1 MMHNVNELYHINGQK
16 LYTKDYIEAHNIPKR
31 NIYDIHSEGGWS
43 EVMYINN
50 NKGIINIYT
59 AQGKKVGY
67 LYGQY
72 TWFDTEAER
81 DEYRAQRNVEREEET
96 KRNKMLKAI
105 MEHYKNMSTE
115 ELAKVMA
122 TL

>member
-16 LYTKDYIEAHNIPKR
+16 LYTKDYIETHNIPKR

>member
-31 NIYDIHSEGGWS
+31 NIYDIHNEGGWS

>member
-31 NIYDIHSEGGWS
+31 NIYDIHCEGGWS

-72 TWFDTEAER
+72 TWFDTKAER
-81 DEYRAQRNVEREEET
+81 DEYRAQRNTEREEET

>member
-1 MMHNVNELYHINGQK
+1 
-16 LYTKDYIEAHNIPKR
+16 
-31 NIYDIHSEGGWS
+31 
-43 EVMYINN
+43 MYINN
-50 NKGIINIYT
+50 SKGIINIYT

-81 DEYRAQRNVEREEET
+81 DEYRAQRNTEREEET

>member
-31 NIYDIHSEGGWS
+31 NIYDIHGEGGWS

-59 AQGKKVGY
+59 AQDKKVGY

-81 DEYRAQRNVEREEET
+81 DEYRTQRNVEREEET
-96 KRNKMLKAI
+96 KRNKILKAI

-115 ELAKVMA
+115 ELVKVMA

>member
-59 AQGKKVGY
+59 AHGKKVGY

>member
-72 TWFDTEAER
+72 TWFDTEVER

>member
-16 LYTKDYIEAHNIPKR
+16 LYTKDYIEAHSIPKR
-31 NIYDIHSEGGWS
+31 NIYDIHSKAGWS

-96 KRNKMLKAI
+96 KRNKMLKTIA
-105 MEHYKNMSTE
+105 EYYKPMTTE
-115 ELAKVMA
+115 ELEAFVA

>member
-31 NIYDIHSEGGWS
+31 NIYDIHNEGGWS

-81 DEYRAQRNVEREEET
+81 DEYRAQRNAEREEET

>member
-16 LYTKDYIEAHNIPKR
+16 LYTKDYIEAHSIPKR

-43 EVMYINN
+43 EVMYISN

>member
-105 MEHYKNMSTE
+105 MEHYKIMSTE

>member
-16 LYTKDYIEAHNIPKR
+16 LYTKDYIEAHNIPKH

-72 TWFDTEAER
+72 TWFDTETER

-105 MEHYKNMSTE
+105 MEHCKNMSTE

>member
-59 AQGKKVGY
+59 AQDKKVGY

-81 DEYRAQRNVEREEET
+81 NEYRAQRNVEREEET

>member
-1 MMHNVNELYHINGQK
+1 MMHNVNELYHIDGQK

-31 NIYDIHSEGGWS
+31 NIYDIHNEGGWS

-59 AQGKKVGY
+59 VQGKKIGY

-81 DEYRAQRNVEREEET
+81 DEYRAQRNAEREEET
-96 KRNKMLKAI
+96 KRNKMLKTI
-105 MEHYKNMSTE
+105 MEHYKTMSTG

>member
-1 MMHNVNELYHINGQK
+1 MMHSVNELYHINGQK

>member
-16 LYTKDYIEAHNIPKR
+16 LYTKDYIEAHSIPKR

>member
-1 MMHNVNELYHINGQK
+1 MMHNVNELYQINGQK

-31 NIYDIHSEGGWS
+31 NLYDIHSEGGWS
-43 EVMYINN
+43 EVRYINN

-81 DEYRAQRNVEREEET
+81 DEYRAQRNTEREEET
-96 KRNKMLKAI
+96 TRNKMLKAI

>member
-105 MEHYKNMSTE
+105 MEYYKNMSTE

>member
-81 DEYRAQRNVEREEET
+81 DEYRAQRNIEREEET

-115 ELAKVMA
+115 ELTKVMA

>member
-1 MMHNVNELYHINGQK
+1 MMHNVNELCHINGQK

-31 NIYDIHSEGGWS
+31 NIYDIHNEGGWS

-81 DEYRAQRNVEREEET
+81 DEYRAQRNTEREEET

>member
-50 NKGIINIYT
+50 NKSIINIYT
-59 AQGKKVGY
+59 AQSKKVGY

>member
-1 MMHNVNELYHINGQK
+1 MMHDVNELYHINGQK
-16 LYTKDYIEAHNIPKR
+16 LYTKDYIEAHNIPKH
-31 NIYDIHSEGGWS
+31 NTHSEGGWS
-43 EVMYINN
+43 EVRYINN
-50 NKGIINIYT
+50 NKGVINIYT

-81 DEYRAQRNVEREEET
+81 DEYRAQRNAEREEET

-105 MEHYKNMSTE
+105 MEHYKSMSTE

>member
-16 LYTKDYIEAHNIPKR
+16 LYTKDYIEAHNIPKH

-43 EVMYINN
+43 EAMYINN